1 MILTNA
7 QPHRLDPNNRPRQ
20 RRKGAVLATGV
31 SDPTREQVLT
41 WRTQRICEPADAWLV
56 YEVAKVDPSV
66 LPRWHQD
73 DRGRR
78 ATHRG
83 FHVTAPDGAYSRI
96 AAWRNRDHW
105 LSFVVATA
113 IGLRGGLLRQ
123 HGVSITL
130 LRRLLRV
137 KAAYAHS
144 NGRRVIVRPDVLASV
159 LGCSKRQVQRMTAC
173 ARDMGLEAVVML
185 GRMLT
190 HQESTDARKRG
201 SSQRGL
207 STESALTVPS
217 VLHHVGD
224 LVTPTRGITSPNN
237 LTIDSGHH
245 GAASGESK
253 DGASR
258 RAPKKRSRKVT
269 PGLQLA
275 REAVRRV
282 AWLVGEAPG
291 RLTPSLERFACATHR
306 WTASDLV
313 TALVL
318 RDQRLGL
325 APPVADAIR
334 TRPAVVL
341 AKILSELDPYADH
354 PRLMDLE
361 GPCERPDCD
370 GHGWITTPRGVAKCP
385 ECPSYLRANPSHVE
399 EPEF

>member
-7 QPHRLDPNNRPRQ
+7 QPHRLDPNSRPLQ
-20 RRKGAVLATGV
+20 RRKGAVLAAGV
-31 SDPTREQVLT
+31 PEPTREQVLT
-41 WRTQRICEPADAWLV
+41 WRTQRICEPSDAWLV

-73 DRGRR
+73 DRGKR

-105 LSFVVATA
+105 LAFVVAIA
-113 IGLRGGLLRQ
+113 IGLHPEILRR
-123 HGVSITL
+123 HKTSAEL
-130 LRRLLRV
+130 LRRFLRV
-137 KAAYAHS
+137 KSAYAHS
-144 NGRRVIVRPDVLASV
+144 NGRRVIVRPDTLASV
-159 LGCSKRQVQRMTAC
+159 LDCTKRHVQRMNAC
-173 ARDMGLEAVVML
+173 ARDLGLEAVVL
-185 GRMLT
+185 QGRMLT
-190 HQESTDARKRG
+190 LDESWAAHLRG
-201 SSQRGL
+201 SAQRGL
-207 STESALTVPS
+207 STESALTIPH

-224 LVTPTRGITSPNN
+224 EVTPTRGSTSPKN
-237 LTIDSGHH
+237 LTFKLGHH

-282 AWLVGEAPG
+282 AWLAGEAPG
-291 RLTPSLERFACATHR
+291 RLTPSLERFACATHC

-334 TRPAVVL
+334 TRPAIVL
-341 AKILSELDPYADH
+341 AAILRELDPYADH

-385 ECPSYLRANPSHVE
+385 ECPSYLRANPSHVD